1 MIGLKKQLVKSFI
14 NPKVISN
21 KPGELIIQSNAVAK
35 IDEEI
40 KIYEKQAA
48 ELFKLLDGIE
58 EVTINYQL
66 NRITIRYDVNKLTPY
81 KVMRWVEIIIDV
93 SIEYLELIQDNWE
106 TNIEYVLRILRDEL
120 NKRIKEVG

>member
-14 NPKVISN
+14 NPKVVSN

-40 KIYEKQAA
+40 KIYEKQAV
-48 ELFKLLDGIE
+48 ELVKLLGGIE

-66 NRITIRYDVNKLTPY
+66 NRITLRYDANKLTPY

-93 SIEYLELIQDNWE
+93 SIEYLEVIQDNWE
-106 TNIEYVLRILRDEL
+106 MNIEYVLRVLRDEL

>member
-14 NPKVISN
+14 NPKVVSN

-48 ELFKLLDGIE
+48 ELVKLLDGIE

-66 NRITIRYDVNKLTPY
+66 NRIAIRYDVNKLTPY
-81 KVMRWVEIIIDV
+81 QVMRWVEIVIDV
-93 SIEYLELIQDNWE
+93 SIEYLEIIQDNWE
-106 TNIEYVLRILRDEL
+106 MNIEYVLRILRDEL